1 MTLVFPGKL
10 NRYRA
15 FLVSQGKESCQ
26 LRWKSLFPMT
36 LSELGNSGQR
46 SLPTQQNLKQVVEK
60 ICFQAGQKDLR
71 GEAREIATSGGTL
84 ERGD

>member
-1 MTLVFPGKL
+1 
-10 NRYRA
+10 
-15 FLVSQGKESCQ
+15 
-26 LRWKSLFPMT
+26 MT